1 MSLYNLIGVLSGCLG
16 AINSFITGFYIITTY
31 FEIALYSR
39 KSAENLLYPAYTA
52 VILTTALAL
61 ILVYGS
67 FLIWRG
73 NTRKGG
79 IINLL
84 VGTILSLI
92 YTYYTIFSQ
101 PPLLSW
107 LGPIG
112 FLLLIP
118 AIMSGAVGI
127 IIETPKN

>member
-1 MSLYNLIGVLSGCLG
+1 MSLYNLISAFSGCLG
-16 AINSFITGFYIITTY
+16 AMNSFIIGFYIITTY

-39 KSAENLLYPAYTA
+39 KSAENLLYPVYTA
-52 VILTTALAL
+52 AILTTASAL

-79 IINLL
+79 IINLIA
-84 VGTILSLI
+84 GTILSLI
-92 YTYYTIFSQ
+92 YTYYTILSQ

-107 LGPIG
+107 LGSIG
-112 FLLLIP
+112 FFLLIP
-118 AIMSGAVGI
+118 AIMSGAVSI
-127 IIETPKN
+127 LIETGKN